1 MRYSIFLV
9 VMCVFS
15 FGQQKPSMSK
25 FEVNYL
31 VKFRADT
38 ASTHVMLQEYVSL
51 LIGDEE
57 SLFKSTQKAIYD
69 SLTLAEVDR
78 SNKAAKN
85 GYVKIDL
92 SQIPTA
98 KFKPEVFKK
107 GIALTGYNELL
118 KTVYAYPIEEKII
131 WKILNETKT
140 IQKYK
145 CRKAIGKYKNREYIA
160 WFSEEIPF
168 SEGPYVF
175 KGLPGLIVEVYD
187 TKNYYHFDLIGFK
200 KVEKPIIPSQPQI
213 QTEYSKFV
221 KARENFLADPNGVF
235 ESQTRFKIPAK
246 DRDRLAKM
254 HQSNNNFID

>member
-1 MRYSIFLV
+1 MKYSIFLLFFS
-9 VMCVFS
+9 MIS
-15 FGQQKPSMSK
+15 FGQQKPEMSRY
-25 FEVNYL
+25 EVNYL
-31 VKFRADT
+31 VKFQADT
-38 ASTHVMLQEYVSL
+38 ANAYAIQQEYVSL
-51 LIGDEE
+51 LIGDQI

-69 SLTLAEVDR
+69 SLTIAEVDR

-92 SQIPTA
+92 SQIPSA
-98 KFKPEVFKK
+98 KFKPEVFKN
-107 GIALTGYNELL
+107 GDQLTGYNELL
-118 KTVYAYPIEEKII
+118 QTVYAYPIEEKIT
-131 WKILNETKT
+131 WKIFNETKI

-160 WFSEEIPF
+160 WFTEEIPF

-187 TKNYYHFDLIGFK
+187 TKNYYHFGLIGFK
-200 KVEKPIIPSQPQI
+200 KVEKPIIPTQPQI

-221 KARENFLADPNGVF
+221 KARENFLADPSGVF

-246 DRDRLAKM
+246 DREWLAKR